1 MNPGRYN
8 ITVYQGTTFT
18 LSPSWLIDNVVVDV
32 TGYSAKVQVRPE
44 ADSSTVVVELSTA
57 NNRIAVNGA
66 LGQFNWVLTDTET
79 AAASLPAGN
88 YVYDFNVTSGG
99 GIVTKL
105 LQGAFIVVDSV
116 TA

>member
-18 LSPSWLIDNVVVDV
+18 LSPSWFIDNIVVDV

-44 ADSSTVVVELSTA
+44 ADSSTVIVELSTA
-57 NNRIAVNGA
+57 NGRITVNGA
-66 LGQFNWVLTDTET
+66 LGQFNWTLTPSET
-79 AAASLPAGN
+79 TALAAGN

-99 GIVTKL
+99 GVVTKL